1 MNIMAIDHLNYSAT
15 VRHLPGTKLA
25 RAYEH
30 MALRQLKVGIK
41 SAPLEHAPRSTQT
54 NRKTSCFMVMVALG
68 KFKGSPELRN
78 ISMNTVISI
87 N

>member
-30 MALRQLKVGIK
+30 IGSSTAKGWDQKRSIGTR
-41 SAPLEHAPRSTQT
+41 PRSTQT
-54 NRKTSCFMVMVALG
+54 NRKHRASW
-68 KFKGSPELRN
+68 
-78 ISMNTVISI
+78 
-87 N
+87 